1 MCTEYSFGLG
11 MLGLISAYC
20 VKTLECSIRFLA
32 FFDFYTNCDL
42 RCLRKII
49 LQKNAWSLAIR
60 DYLSRFFAADG
71 WCLVIVKK
79 ERLVCK

>member
-49 LQKNAWSLAIR
+49 LQKKCMVV
-60 DYLSRFFAADG
+60 G
-71 WCLVIVKK
+71 H
-79 ERLVCK
+79 